1 MMKLKNVDKDTIRS
15 SNIKLII
22 NLLFNKRELTK
33 QGISKET
40 GLSIPTVINITN
52 ELIEDGLVE
61 ECGVAESSGGRKPM
75 IVRFMPNSRYSFG
88 VEINSKYIR
97 IILINLD
104 ADILE
109 DERIMFSDSFKLNEI
124 SVKDIFDEICKI
136 IKSIILKR
144 NIEET
149 NVLGIGFSLP
159 GTVNEEKLLLE
170 LAPNLFVKNMDFH
183 YIEEKLNM
191 KVYVENEANSAAMA
205 ELRLGIAKDMRNLVY
220 ISVREGVGTGI
231 VVSGYLYKG
240 KNKRAGEFG
249 HMTVEKNG
257 IRCTC
262 GKKGCWEVYTSSEVI
277 LKKYNIEEKNSIDS
291 FDQFFNLLD
300 KKDFKATA
308 IWEEYLDYLAVGIQ
322 NIILIMDPH
331 YIVIGGDISNYEK
344 FLIPP
349 LKGRIF
355 KDINF
360 FSEDDLKLLTSKFKE
375 NSSIIGASILP
386 IEKLFFINERIL

>member
-1 MMKLKNVDKDTIRS
+1 MIKVNNVDKDTIRS

-33 QGISKET
+33 QEIAKET

-52 ELIEDGLVE
+52 ELIEEGLVE
-61 ECGVAESSGGRKPM
+61 ESGVGQSSGGRKP
-75 IVRFMPNSRYSFG
+75 IIITFNPNSKYSFG

-97 IILINLD
+97 IILTNLD
-104 ADILE
+104 ANILE
-109 DERIMFSDSFKLNEI
+109 DEVIRFNGAFKLNENNI
-124 SVKDIFDEICKI
+124 TNIFDEICKI
-136 IKSIILKR
+136 IKVISLKR
-144 NIEET
+144 NIKDSSI
-149 NVLGIGFSLP
+149 LGVGFSLP
-159 GTVNEEKLLLE
+159 GTVNEEKLFLE
-170 LAPNLFVKNMDFH
+170 LAPNLYVKNLDFH

-191 KVYVENEANSAAMA
+191 KVYVENEANSAALA

-220 ISVREGVGTGI
+220 ISIREGVGTGI

-249 HMTVEKNG
+249 HMTVEKDG
-257 IRCTC
+257 RVCTC

-277 LKKYNIEEKNSIDS
+277 LEEYNVISKNKVKSFEEFFKLIDTVDKNAMKVW
-291 FDQFFNLLD
+291 D
-300 KKDFKATA
+300 K
-308 IWEEYLDYLAVGIQ
+308 YLDYLAIGIH

-331 YIVIGGDISNYEK
+331 YIVLGGDISEYDK
-344 FLIPP
+344 YLIEP
-349 LKGRIF
+349 LKNRIF
-355 KDINF
+355 QNNNF
-360 FSEDDLKLLTSKFKE
+360 FCEEDLKIITSRFKE

>member
-1 MMKLKNVDKDTIRS
+1 MIKVNNVDKDTIRS

-33 QGISKET
+33 QEIAKET

-52 ELIEDGLVE
+52 ELIEEGLLE
-61 ECGVAESSGGRKPM
+61 ESGVGQSSGGRKP
-75 IVRFMPNSRYSFG
+75 IIITFNPNSKYSFG

-104 ADILE
+104 ANILE
-109 DERIMFSDSFKLNEI
+109 DEVIRFNDAFKLNENNI
-124 SVKDIFDEICKI
+124 TNIFDEICKI
-136 IKSIILKR
+136 IKVISLKR
-144 NIEET
+144 SIKDSSI
-149 NVLGIGFSLP
+149 LGVGFSLP
-159 GTVNEEKLLLE
+159 GTVNEEKLFLE
-170 LAPNLFVKNMDFH
+170 LAPNLYVKNLDFH

-191 KVYVENEANSAAMA
+191 KVYVENEANSAALA

-220 ISVREGVGTGI
+220 ISIREGVGTGI

-249 HMTVEKNG
+249 HMTVEKDG
-257 IRCTC
+257 RLCTC

-277 LKKYNIEEKNSIDS
+277 LEEYNKISENKVNSFEDFFKLIDTV
-291 FDQFFNLLD
+291 DENAV
-300 KKDFKATA
+300 KALNQ
-308 IWEEYLDYLAVGIQ
+308 YLDYLAIGIH

-331 YIVIGGDISNYEK
+331 YIVLGGDISEYDK
-344 FLIPP
+344 YLIDP
-349 LKGRIF
+349 LKNRIF
-355 KDINF
+355 QNNNF
-360 FSEDDLKLLTSKFKE
+360 FCEEDLKIITSRFKE

>member
-1 MMKLKNVDKDTIRS
+1 MVKFNNVDKDTIRS

-33 QGISKET
+33 LDISKET

-61 ECGVAESSGGRKPM
+61 ECGVAESSGGRKPI

-88 VEINSKYIR
+88 VEVNSKYIR

-104 ADILE
+104 ASILE
-109 DERIMFSDSFKLNEI
+109 DESIMFSDSFKLNE
-124 SVKDIFDEICKI
+124 SNVKNIFDEICKI
-136 IKSIILKR
+136 IKETILKR
-144 NIEET
+144 NIQEN

-183 YIEEKLNM
+183 YIEEKLNI
-191 KVYVENEANSAAMA
+191 KVYLENEANSAAVA

-257 IRCTC
+257 LPCTC
-262 GKKGCWEVYTSSEVI
+262 GRNGCWEVYTSSEVI
-277 LKKYNIEEKNSIDS
+277 LKDYNIKGKKTIDS

-300 KKDFKATA
+300 EKDLMATG
-308 IWEEYLDYLAVGIQ
+308 IWEKYLDYLAVGIQ

-331 YIVIGGDISNYEK
+331 YIVIGGDISNYEE
-344 FLIPP
+344 FLLPP
-349 LKGRIF
+349 LKDRIF
-355 KDINF
+355 KDNNF
-360 FSEDDLKLLTSKFKE
+360 FSEDDLKLLTSRFKE
-375 NSSIIGASILP
+375 DSSIIGAAILP